1 MGRGKKTTN
10 CTNISNMMGA
20 TSGADT
26 ANPSWVHPPPVFNE
40 VPIAQSLVF
49 CVMFCRSLFVLY
61 LLAIALSVLLIFT
74 ALD

>member
-26 ANPSWVHPPPVFNE
+26 ANPSW
-40 VPIAQSLVF
+40 
-49 CVMFCRSLFVLY
+49 
-61 LLAIALSVLLIFT
+61 AIALSVLLIFT

>member
-1 MGRGKKTTN
+1 
-10 CTNISNMMGA
+10 MGA

-26 ANPSWVHPPPVFNE
+26 ANPSGVPEFIPPVFNE

-74 ALD
+74 ALDSVLLIFTALD